1 MGYLLDTNIVTAI
14 IKQNEKVTTKL
25 ETLKRQNQD
34 VFISGI
40 TYYEIERGLLAV
52 KAVKKLY
59 DFDSLLQKF
68 TILLLDDLATF
79 KKAAEIHADL
89 KIRGLPIQEADIFI
103 AATAIINNLILVS
116 HDADLLRIPDLQL
129 EDWLQE

>member
-25 ETLKRQNQD
+25 ETLNRQNQD

-103 AATAIINNLILVS
+103 AATAIINNIILVS
-116 HDADLLRIPDLQL
+116 HDADLLRIPDLKL